1 MVHGGDIYRN
11 QVKIDFSVN
20 INPLGMPEA
29 VQQELL
35 RTVGDCVRYPDMI
48 SEQLTG
54 ALADYLSD
62 MLSAN
67 ARSDSDDKRHAK
79 QISASDGEIQAE
91 QICCGNG
98 ASELFAAIVHACLA
112 EKRKQSDAR
121 PVRTLIPVPS
131 FFGYEKAAQMADGEI
146 IFYQMKET
154 DGFAL
159 TREVIEAINE
169 DIDLLFLANP
179 NNPVGNRIEPEVL
192 REVAD
197 KCRTCGVTLVID
209 ECFLPFCADEAHHSF
224 LPYLKKYP
232 NVIVVRAFTKIFAM
246 PGVRLGY
253 LVCADEERMEQ
264 IRRQLPEWNVSLMA
278 QRAGVAALGERGY
291 LKETVNVV
299 ERERRFLTGALRD
312 CGMKVFPSETNFLML
327 YTKRKLYEELLEQEI
342 LIRDCSNYRGLGE
355 GYYRVA
361 VKNHAENLALLDAIN
376 HAGQIAYPVAE
387 TQKKQIEYVLPGDIE
402 KRSFEIIG
410 RELKEQNL
418 VIPDWQE
425 RVTKRV
431 IHTSADFSY
440 ARTMCYSKDAVQV
453 AKQLLR
459 DGADVVTDTNMAL
472 AGINKRILAK
482 YGGTAHCFMAD
493 EQIAKLAKE
502 HGTTRATASME
513 YAATIKKPV
522 IFAVGN
528 APTALIALHEM
539 YQKKTFRPAFIIGV
553 PVGFVNVEA
562 AKELILETD
571 VPYIVNRGR
580 KGGSNV
586 AAAIVNALLYE
597 LDAEM

>member
-54 ALADYLSD
+54 ALADYLGD
-62 MLSAN
+62 KIH
-67 ARSDSDDKRHAK
+67 AR
-79 QISASDGEIQAE
+79 

-159 TREVIEAINE
+159 KREVVEAINE

-327 YTKRKLYEELLEQEI
+327 YTKKK
-342 LIRDCSNYRGLGE
+342 
-355 GYYRVA
+355 A
-361 VKNHAENLALLDAIN
+361 V
-376 HAGQIAYPVAE
+376 
-387 TQKKQIEYVLPGDIE
+387 
-402 KRSFEIIG
+402 
-410 RELKEQNL
+410 
-418 VIPDWQE
+418 
-425 RVTKRV
+425 
-431 IHTSADFSY
+431 
-440 ARTMCYSKDAVQV
+440 
-453 AKQLLR
+453 
-459 DGADVVTDTNMAL
+459 
-472 AGINKRILAK
+472 
-482 YGGTAHCFMAD
+482 
-493 EQIAKLAKE
+493 
-502 HGTTRATASME
+502 
-513 YAATIKKPV
+513 
-522 IFAVGN
+522 
-528 APTALIALHEM
+528 
-539 YQKKTFRPAFIIGV
+539 
-553 PVGFVNVEA
+553 
-562 AKELILETD
+562 
-571 VPYIVNRGR
+571 
-580 KGGSNV
+580 
-586 AAAIVNALLYE
+586 
-597 LDAEM
+597 